1 MLLPSPQSSKIS
13 SGSKSQGPTQR
24 EELADLFFLYNS
36 VFRNLRAFLML
47 SSTNVGKSYES
58 QHIIRNH
65 IDRYS
70 MNVGNLVN
78 FFLKVCEM
86 AFIIII

>member
-1 MLLPSPQSSKIS
+1 
-13 SGSKSQGPTQR
+13 
-24 EELADLFFLYNS
+24 
-36 VFRNLRAFLML
+36 ML